1 MSRNFAVEESDALYF
16 NDLMSKEEAWTENDQ
31 EEAMDI
37 VETYLKSKECML
49 ELLSL
54 CNFGLREEA
63 RTEIMHKIENQINDL
78 S

>member
-37 VETYLKSKECML
+37 VETDRKSTRLNSSHSSVSRMP
-49 ELLSL
+49 SS
-54 CNFGLREEA
+54 A
-63 RTEIMHKIENQINDL
+63 
-78 S
+78 